1 MKKFKLD
8 SIVGETNDG
17 GSLTLTYTT
26 KSFDSVA
33 DLRAFVESVYMGDSI
48 KSKKVKY
55 SVSFEYTE
63 DLSTDIVLYQNGE

>member
-8 SIVGETNDG
+8 SIVGATNGG

-33 DLRAFVESVYMGDSI
+33 ELRAFAKTVYMGDNL

-55 SVSFEYTE
+55 SATFEYVE
-63 DLSTDIVLYQNGE
+63 DLSTDVVLANGK

>member
-8 SIVGETNDG
+8 SIVGETNEG

-26 KSFDSVA
+26 KSFDNVA
-33 DLRAFVESVYMGDSI
+33 DLRAFAKSVYMGDNL

-55 SVSFEYTE
+55 SATFEYVE
-63 DLSTDIVLYQNGE
+63 DLSTDVVLANVK

>member
-17 GSLTLTYTT
+17 GMLELTFATN
-26 KSFDSVA
+26 SFDSVA
-33 DLRAFVESVYMGDSI
+33 DLRGFAKLVYMGDNL

-55 SVSFEYTE
+55 SVIFEYVE
-63 DLSTDIVLYQNGE
+63 DLSTDVVLANGK

>member
-8 SIVGETNDG
+8 SIVGETKDG

-26 KSFDSVA
+26 KSFNSVA
-33 DLRAFVESVYMGDSI
+33 ELRAFAKSVYMGDNL

-55 SVSFEYTE
+55 SATFEYVE
-63 DLSTDIVLYQNGE
+63 DLSTNVVLANGK

>member
-8 SIVGETNDG
+8 SIVGETNEG
-17 GSLTLTYTT
+17 GLLMLTYTT

-33 DLRAFVESVYMGDSI
+33 ELREFADSVFLSESL

-55 SVSFEYTE
+55 SVTFEYVDE
-63 DLSTDIVLYQNGE
+63 L

>member
-8 SIVGETNDG
+8 AIVGETNGG
-17 GSLTLTYTT
+17 GSLMLTYTT

-33 DLRAFVESVYMGDSI
+33 DLRKFAKSVYMGDNL

-55 SVSFEYTE
+55 SATFEYVE
-63 DLSTDIVLYQNGE
+63 DLSTDIVLANGK